1 MSSLLNS
8 TLQSITVT
16 RVLDRLFRAAEET
29 DEVILSTARREAEK
43 RGALNDSDLAD
54 LFSVAFLPVPR
65 EVGQFLYILARAQSS
80 RNILEFGTSF
90 GISTIYLASALRD
103 NGGGRVITTE
113 LNANKARRARQNLDE
128 AGLGDLVEIR
138 EGDALVTLR
147 RLEDSID
154 MLLLDGWKNLYLPV
168 LRCVESR
175 LRPGAVV
182 VADDLDIYPEVHKPY
197 LEYVRHSVNGY
208 VSVEVP
214 LGDRLELSLRNAG

>member
-54 LFSVAFLPVPR
+54 LFSEAFLPVPR

-113 LNANKARRARQNLDE
+113 LNANKARLARQNLDE

-138 EGDALVTLR
+138 QGDALVTLR
-147 RLEDSID
+147 GLEDSID

-168 LRCVESR
+168 LRSVESR

>member
-113 LNANKARRARQNLDE
+113 LNANKARLARQNLDE

-168 LRCVESR
+168 LRCVESH

-214 LGDRLELSLRNAG
+214 LGDRLELSLRNAA